1 MKKIIIVA
9 LFVLLLAPA
18 AHSQV
23 LLGLLFGDKLVS
35 ENFELGVRLAGNL
48 SSLTNTVDS
57 QMELGLALGLYGTIK
72 MNEKFALQPEVFFRC
87 SMGARGISPVLLG
100 DPNLDPLITDAEVT
114 TQLTYVSIPVLAKY
128 SFGEEI
134 SFGMGPQFGILTGAK
149 NKYVS
154 EVFEED
160 DLVFRNDVKSQ
171 FQSFDFG
178 LVFNLE
184 YSIQANR
191 GININ
196 LRYYLGL
203 TDTIRNNPGVAVKNS
218 ILQFAIGVA
227 MGKKEKGG

>member
-1 MKKIIIVA
+1 MKKSIIVA
-9 LFVLLLAPA
+9 LFVLFLVNVAN
-18 AHSQV
+18 SQV
-23 LLGLLFGDKLVS
+23 LLALLFGDKLVS

-72 MNEKFALQPEVFFRC
+72 MNDKFALQPEVFFRC
-87 SMGARGISPVLLG
+87 SMGAKGISPVLLG
-100 DPNLDPLITDAEVT
+100 DPNLDPLITEAKVT

-128 SFGEEI
+128 SFREEI
-134 SFGMGPQFGILTGAK
+134 SFGIGPQFGILTGAK

-160 DLVFRNDVKSQ
+160 DLVFRDDVKSQ

-178 LVFNLE
+178 FVFNLE
-184 YSIQANR
+184 YSHQGQR
-191 GININ
+191 GVNVN

-203 TDTIRNNPGVAVKNS
+203 TDTIKNNPGAAVRNSVIQVAV
-218 ILQFAIGVA
+218 GVA
-227 MGKKEKGG
+227 MGKKEKNE

>member
-9 LFVLLLAPA
+9 LFVLLLVNVSN
-18 AHSQV
+18 SQV

-48 SSLTNTVDS
+48 SSLTNTADS
-57 QMELGLALGLYGTIK
+57 KMEMGLALGLYGTIK
-72 MNEKFALQPEVFFRC
+72 INDKFALQPEVFLRC
-87 SMGARGISPVLLG
+87 SMGAKGISPVLLG

-114 TQLTYVSIPVLAKY
+114 TQLTYFSIPVLAKY
-128 SFGEEI
+128 SFKEEI
-134 SFGMGPQFGILTGAK
+134 SFGIGPQFGILTGAK

-154 EVFEED
+154 EVFESD
-160 DLVFRNDVKSQ
+160 DLVFKDDVKSQ

-184 YSIQANR
+184 YRFLGKR
-191 GININ
+191 GINVN

-203 TDTIRNNPGVAVKNS
+203 MDTIRNNPGIAAKNS
-218 ILQFAIGVA
+218 IIQVAIGVA
-227 MGKKEKGG
+227 MGKKENAE